1 MDMRGQPEQALEVGR
16 AVGGEALRYEGWRH
30 AAGGKGHIFW
40 QTAEAGCAST
50 YLTVTN
56 PNLLRC
62 VLTLHG
68 AEAKWS

>member
-1 MDMRGQPEQALEVGR
+1 MRGGATLRAAKGTSFGR
-16 AVGGEALRYEGWRH
+16 PQKQVVPLP
-30 AAGGKGHIFW
+30 
-40 QTAEAGCAST
+40 
-50 YLTVTN
+50 TVTN